1 MIQPAVRHFVGLDL
15 GQPHEFT
22 ALAVLER
29 PLASAEDLLA
39 GCRPTYALRHLRR
52 FPLGTPYP
60 AITHE
65 VVSLLGTARLS
76 DPALVVDQTGV
87 GHAVVEMLANSL
99 RGRVSCL
106 FFPVTL
112 TAGHAVTSGESGV
125 LHVPKR
131 ELVGTLQVLLQTRRL
146 QVSRSLPDAVVL
158 VQELENFRDK
168 VTAAKNE
175 ALESW
180 REGRHDDLILA
191 VAMAAWLGEQAL
203 TIPDDQAEEPVLER
217 FIVV

>member
-29 PLASAEDLLA
+29 PLASSEDLLA
-39 GCRPTYALRHLRR
+39 GCRPAYALRHLRR

-60 AITHE
+60 AVMQA
-65 VVSLLGTARLS
+65 VVSLLGSARLS
-76 DPALVVDQTGV
+76 DPTLVVDQTGV
-87 GHAVVEMLANSL
+87 GHAVVGMLADAL
-99 RGRVSCL
+99 RGRVACL

-112 TAGHAVTSGESGV
+112 TAGHAVTGGDAGV

-146 QVSRSLPDAVVL
+146 RVARMLPDAVVL
-158 VQELENFRDK
+158 VQELENFRAK
-168 VTAAKNE
+168 VATARQE
-175 ALESW
+175 TWESW
-180 REGRHDDLILA
+180 RDGRHDDLVLA
-191 VAMAAWLGEQAL
+191 VAVAAWLGEQAL
-203 TIPDDQAEEPVLER
+203 TAPGEGPDEPVFER
-217 FIVV
+217 IIVA

>member
-29 PLASAEDLLA
+29 PLASSEDLLA
-39 GCRPTYALRHLRR
+39 GCRPAYALRHLRR

-60 AITHE
+60 AVMQA
-65 VVSLLGTARLS
+65 VVSLLGSARLS
-76 DPALVVDQTGV
+76 DPTLGVDQTGV
-87 GHAVVEMLANSL
+87 GHAVVGMLAEAL
-99 RGRVSCL
+99 RGRVACL
-106 FFPVTL
+106 FFPMTL
-112 TAGHAVTSGESGV
+112 TAGHAVTGGDAGV

-146 QVSRSLPDAVVL
+146 RVARTLPDAVVL
-158 VQELENFRDK
+158 VQELENFRAK
-168 VTAAKNE
+168 VTTAKKE
-175 ALESW
+175 TLESW

-191 VAMAAWLGEQAL
+191 VAVAAWLGELAL
-203 TIPDDQAEEPVLER
+203 TTPDDIEEQPVLER
-217 FIVV
+217 VIVV

>member
-1 MIQPAVRHFVGLDL
+1 MIQPLVRHFVGLDL

-29 PLASAEDLLA
+29 PLASAADLLA
-39 GCRPTYALRHLRR
+39 GSRPAYALRHLRR

-60 AITHE
+60 AVMQA
-65 VVSLLGTARLS
+65 VVSLLGSARLS
-76 DPALVVDQTGV
+76 DPTLVVDQTGV
-87 GHAVVEMLANSL
+87 GHAVVGMLADAL
-99 RGRVSCL
+99 RGRTSCL

-112 TAGHAVTSGESGV
+112 TAGHAVTGGEDGV

-146 QVSRSLPDAVVL
+146 QVSRSLPDAAVL
-158 VQELENFRDK
+158 VQELENFRTK
-168 VTAAKNE
+168 VTTARQE
-175 ALESW
+175 TLESW

-191 VAMAAWLGEQAL
+191 VAVAAWLGEQAL
-203 TIPDDQAEEPVLER
+203 TTPNDQVEEFTLEQI
-217 FIVV
+217 IVM

>member
-15 GQPHEFT
+15 GQPTEFT

-29 PLASAEDLLA
+29 PLASAEGLLA
-39 GCRPTYALRHLRR
+39 GCRPAYALRHLRR

-60 AITHE
+60 AVMQA
-65 VVSLLGTARLS
+65 VVSLLGSARLS
-76 DPALVVDQTGV
+76 DPTLVVDQTGV
-87 GHAVVEMLANSL
+87 GHAVVGMLAEAL
-99 RGRVSCL
+99 RGRVACL

-112 TAGHAVTSGESGV
+112 TAGHAVTGGEDGV

-158 VQELENFRDK
+158 VQELENFRAK
-168 VTAAKNE
+168 VCLLYTSPSPRDGLLSRMPSSA
-175 ALESW
+175 
-180 REGRHDDLILA
+180 
-191 VAMAAWLGEQAL
+191 
-203 TIPDDQAEEPVLER
+203 
-217 FIVV
+217 

>member
-29 PLASAEDLLA
+29 PLASAADLLA
-39 GCRPTYALRHLRR
+39 GSRPAYALRHLQR

-60 AITHE
+60 AVTQA
-65 VVSLLGTARLS
+65 VVSLLGSARLS
-76 DPALVVDQTGV
+76 DPTLVVDQTGV
-87 GHAVVEMLANSL
+87 GHAVVGMLAEAL

-112 TAGHAVTSGESGV
+112 TAGHAVTGGEDGV

-146 QVSRSLPDAVVL
+146 QVSRSLPDAAVL
-158 VQELENFRDK
+158 VQELENFRAK
-168 VTAAKNE
+168 VTAARQE
-175 ALESW
+175 TLESW
-180 REGRHDDLILA
+180 REGRHDDLVLA
-191 VAMAAWLGEQAL
+191 VAVAAWLGEQAL
-203 TIPDDQAEEPVLER
+203 TAPGEGPDEPVFER
-217 FIVV
+217 IIVA

>member
-29 PLASAEDLLA
+29 PLASSEDLLA
-39 GCRPTYALRHLRR
+39 GCRPAYALRHLRR

-60 AITHE
+60 VVTQA
-65 VVSLLGTARLS
+65 VVSLLGSARLS

-87 GHAVVEMLANSL
+87 GHAVVGILAEAL
-99 RGRVSCL
+99 RGRVACL

-112 TAGHAVTSGESGV
+112 TAGQAVTGGEDGV

-146 QVSRSLPDAVVL
+146 QVSRSLPDAAVL
-158 VQELENFRDK
+158 VQELENFRAK
-168 VTAAKNE
+168 VATARQE
-175 ALESW
+175 TLESW

-191 VAMAAWLGEQAL
+191 VAVAAWLGELAL
-203 TIPDDQAEEPVLER
+203 TAPGEGPDEPVFER
-217 FIVV
+217 IIVA

>member
-29 PLASAEDLLA
+29 PLASAEDVLA
-39 GCRPTYALRHLRR
+39 RRKPAYALRYLQR
-52 FPLGTPYP
+52 FPLGTPYL
-60 AITHE
+60 A
-65 VVSLLGTARLS
+65 VVQGVLTLLGGALLS
-76 DPALVVDQTGV
+76 DPTLGVDQTGV
-87 GHAVVEMLANSL
+87 GHAVVGMLAEAL
-99 RGRVSCL
+99 RGRVACL

-112 TAGHAVTSGESGV
+112 TAGHAVTGGEDGV

-158 VQELENFRDK
+158 VQELENYRIK
-168 VTAAKNE
+168 VTTARNE
-175 ALESW
+175 TFESW
-180 REGRHDDLILA
+180 REGQHDDLVLA
-191 VAMAAWLGEQAL
+191 VAMAAWLGEQML
-203 TIPDDQAEEPVLER
+203 PTPDDPDEEPVFEPI
-217 FIVV
+217 IVA

>member
-29 PLASAEDLLA
+29 PLASAADLLA
-39 GCRPTYALRHLRR
+39 GSRPAYALRHLRR

-60 AITHE
+60 AVMQA
-65 VVSLLGTARLS
+65 VVSLLGSARLS
-76 DPALVVDQTGV
+76 DPTLVVDQTGV
-87 GHAVVEMLANSL
+87 GHAVVGMLAEAL
-99 RGRVSCL
+99 RGRVACL

-112 TAGHAVTSGESGV
+112 TAGQAVTGGEDGV

-158 VQELENFRDK
+158 VQELENFRTK
-168 VTAAKNE
+168 VTAARQE
-175 ALESW
+175 TLESW
-180 REGRHDDLILA
+180 REGRHDDLVLA
-191 VAMAAWLGEQAL
+191 VAVAAWLGEQAL
-203 TIPDDQAEEPVLER
+203 TMPDDQAEEFTLEQIIVL
-217 FIVV
+217 

>member
-15 GQPHEFT
+15 GQPNEFT

-39 GCRPTYALRHLRR
+39 GCRPAYALRHLRR

-60 AITHE
+60 AVMQA
-65 VVSLLGTARLS
+65 VVSLLGSARLS
-76 DPALVVDQTGV
+76 DPTLVVDQTGV
-87 GHAVVEMLANSL
+87 GHAVVGMLAEAL
-99 RGRVSCL
+99 RGRVACL

-112 TAGHAVTSGESGV
+112 TAGHAVTGGEDGI

-146 QVSRSLPDAVVL
+146 RVARTLPDAVVL
-158 VQELENFRDK
+158 VQELENFRAK
-168 VTAAKNE
+168 VTTARQE
-175 ALESW
+175 TLESW

-191 VAMAAWLGEQAL
+191 VAVAAWLGELAL
-203 TIPDDQAEEPVLER
+203 TTPDDIEEQPVLER
-217 FIVV
+217 VIVV